1 MKQLVLPIAHKT
13 VERLTRIPPVT
24 TEAKDL
30 NSLAL
35 GPQPASRQ
43 QLPLTKF
50 EAQLPKDN
58 TLQPFVKVELL
69 PRITPATT
77 GFKDIKNFSV
87 GILPSSKQQLPLANA
102 KQGLVKAPGLS
113 GIGLSSL
120 ALPGIGKQ
128 QLKDNILTPTP
139 LLPNRVSV
147 AAAPSPVQLPI
158 LASTSDSLLNTQ
170 KITTPAQK
178 THTVAHTQPLSVKP
192 AQQPISIVGNAAAR
206 PAVTAT
212 QQQQQPTSKGTLT
225 GGQPKQ
231 RPVPV
236 SSSSANL
243 KPNLGAT
250 LSQPA
255 TGNSANF
262 KPALGGTQTQQRPQ
276 PSGGSS
282 ASFTPTSAA
291 QPAVTGTNQIQ
302 PPSSGA
308 ATYTPTNTAPQSTTN
323 KASKSTTSTGA
334 TGSADLTGDLYKF
347 KYLLDYNGHEET
359 GSRNGDKVGN
369 YFAIGDD
376 AVERIVEYIAN
387 EFGFQPHISWRKLE
401 GKEAA
406 LPADNSLKHYEF
418 KWFNKDTE

>member
-1 MKQLVLPIAHKT
+1 RLTKIPPASTEAKDLNSFAFGSQPANKPQQQLLSNKALEAQRLNENVVTSMKQLVLPIAHKT

-147 AAAPSPVQLPI
+147 AAAPS
-158 LASTSDSLLNTQ
+158 
-170 KITTPAQK
+170 
-178 THTVAHTQPLSVKP
+178 VKP

-243 KPNLGAT
+243 K
-250 LSQPA
+250 
-255 TGNSANF
+255 
-262 KPALGGTQTQQRPQ
+262 
-276 PSGGSS
+276 
-282 ASFTPTSAA
+282 PTSAA